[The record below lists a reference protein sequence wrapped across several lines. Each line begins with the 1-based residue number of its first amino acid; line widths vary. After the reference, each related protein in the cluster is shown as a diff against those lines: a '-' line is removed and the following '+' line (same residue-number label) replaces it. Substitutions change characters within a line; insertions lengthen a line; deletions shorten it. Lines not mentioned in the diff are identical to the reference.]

1 MQMGGAG
8 GMIKSMTGFGRGEA
22 GDEIRKIIVEIKSV
36 NHRYLDL
43 NVKLPRK
50 LNAYEVEIR
59 NAIKSRI
66 VRGKVDVFI
75 TLEEAKEASDVLHYN
90 THVADMYMENLRKMS
105 QDYGIP
111 FDVTASSLA
120 RFPDVLEITEAEED
134 DEMLHLFLMDALA
147 SALDQFV
154 ENRTQEGMRLQQDLL
169 LKMDEMSE
177 YVSFLEKRSPMIVEE
192 YRDKLHTKV
201 AEMLGDTSIDE
212 NRIAAEVVIYADKV
226 CIDEEMVRLRS
237 HVDETRHMLS
247 DAEEVGRKLD
257 FIAQEMNREAN
268 TILSKSTDV
277 EIAGVG
283 ISLKT
288 LIEKVRE
295 QIQNLE

>member
-59 NAIKSRI
+59 NVIKSRI

-75 TLEEAKEASDVLHYN
+75 TLEETKEASDVLHYN

-134 DEMLHLFLMDALA
+134 DETLHLFLMDALT

-169 LKMDEMSE
+169 SKMDEMSE

>member
-134 DEMLHLFLMDALA
+134 DEMLHLFLMDALT

-277 EIAGVG
+277 EIAGIG

>member
-59 NAIKSRI
+59 NVIKSRI
-66 VRGKVDVFI
+66 IRGKVDVFI
-75 TLEEAKEASDVLHYN
+75 TLEEIKEASDVLHYN

-134 DEMLHLFLMDALA
+134 DEMLHLFLMDALT

-169 LKMDEMSE
+169 SKMDEMSE

>member
-120 RFPDVLEITEAEED
+120 RFPDVLEITEVEED
-134 DEMLHLFLMDALA
+134 DEMLHLFLMDALT

-277 EIAGVG
+277 EIAGIG

>member
-1 MQMGGAG
+1 
-8 GMIKSMTGFGRGEA
+8 MTGFGRGEA
-22 GDEIRKIIVEIKSV
+22 GDETRKIVVEIESV

-50 LNAYEVEIR
+50 LNAFEVEIR
-59 NAIKSRI
+59 NFIKSRI
-66 VRGKVDVFI
+66 VRGKVDVYI
-75 TLEEAKEASDVLHYN
+75 TLEETKEASDILHYN
-90 THVADMYMENLRKMS
+90 THIADMYMENIRKMS

-111 FDVTASSLA
+111 FDVTATSLA
-120 RFPDVLEITEAEED
+120 RFPDVLEMTDAEDD
-134 DEMLHLFLMDALA
+134 DEMLHLFLMDALTA
-147 SALDQFV
+147 ATDQFV
-154 ENRTQEGMRLQQDLL
+154 ENRSQEGMRLRQDMLA
-169 LKMDEMSE
+169 KMDEMSS
-177 YVSFLEKRSPMIVEE
+177 YVTTLEERSPQIIEE
-192 YRDKLHTKV
+192 YRERLQTKITDL
-201 AEMLGDTSIDE
+201 LGDHAIDE
-212 NRIAAEVVIYADKV
+212 TRIASEVVLYADKV

-237 HVDETRHMLS
+237 HVEETKHMLA
-247 DAEEVGRKLD
+247 DGGEVGRKLD

-277 EIAGVG
+277 EIAGIG

>member
-59 NAIKSRI
+59 NVIKSRI

>member
-1 MQMGGAG
+1 
-8 GMIKSMTGFGRGEA
+8 MIKSMTGFGRGEA

-59 NAIKSRI
+59 NVIKSRI

-134 DEMLHLFLMDALA
+134 DEMLHLFLMDALT

-169 LKMDEMSE
+169 SKMDEMSE

>member
-134 DEMLHLFLMDALA
+134 DEMLHLFLMDALT

-169 LKMDEMSE
+169 SKMDEMSE

>member
-59 NAIKSRI
+59 NVIKSRI

-134 DEMLHLFLMDALA
+134 DEMLHLFLMDALT

>member
-134 DEMLHLFLMDALA
+134 DEMLHLFLMDALT

>member
-1 MQMGGAG
+1 
-8 GMIKSMTGFGRGEA
+8 MIKSMTGFGRGEA

-134 DEMLHLFLMDALA
+134 DEMLHLFLMDALT

-169 LKMDEMSE
+169 SKMDEMSE

-277 EIAGVG
+277 EIAGIG